1 MLGKILIKLNMS
13 WSSLELYKKI
23 LTPVIT
29 EEYIAINIQVYS
41 SSGEVPVI
49 NFRLDGI
56 LFFYQKTFEK

>member
-1 MLGKILIKLNMS
+1 MS